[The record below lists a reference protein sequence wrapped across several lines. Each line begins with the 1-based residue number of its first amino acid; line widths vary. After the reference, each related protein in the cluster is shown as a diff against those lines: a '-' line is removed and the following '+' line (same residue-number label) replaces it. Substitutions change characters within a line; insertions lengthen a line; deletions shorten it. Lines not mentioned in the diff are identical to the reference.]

1 MADYYGSK
9 HGDTEKDP
17 YHLRPAVSRNK
28 QSDTSKIRTHKIAQ
42 SKSPGYSQISA
53 SQETSAVMRIKNN
66 YPESRINRHTGN
78 VEITENNV
86 RIIINQYSE
95 LVTGMRGSTRQL
107 FIALNMKYT
116 EGNKEHELVTISIRE
131 YMLIRGLKD
140 YKSARKQV
148 EEDLKVLSRIQ
159 LEWKEYKNKGKN
171 KRDYLNIRIS
181 GGTEGIINGV
191 IMFRFNKDFLSILQ
205 SCKIMPIPNEI
216 LMINSKRNPHSI
228 SLLTKISEHINM
240 NFGKPNA
247 NVIGVESLLSYCPD
261 LPSYEE
267 IMANGRQVSKRL
279 IDPFDRDM
287 DAITSLSWEYC
298 GAKGFP
304 IKPPASFKDFIKAKV
319 KFTFKDYPEREQ
331 ILPKKRSSKKKA
343 NCNHYKGG
351 G

>member
-1 MADYYGSK
+1 MADYYCSK

-17 YHLRPAVSRNK
+17 YCLTVSRNDQK
-28 QSDTSKIRTHKIAQ
+28 SPKPRLNKIAQ

-107 FIALNMKYT
+107 FLALNMKYT
-116 EGNKEHELVTISIRE
+116 EGNKENELVVMPIRE

-140 YKSARKQV
+140 YKSVRKQV

-181 GGTEGIINGV
+181 GGTEGILNGV
-191 IMFRFNKDFLSILQ
+191 IVFRFNKDFLLILQ

-228 SLLTKISEHINM
+228 SLLIKLAEHANM
-240 NFGKPNA
+240 NFGKSNA
-247 NVIGVESLLSYCPD
+247 NIIGVNSLLSYCSH
-261 LPSYEE
+261 LSSYEE
-267 IMANGRQVSKRL
+267 VMANGRQVTKRI
-279 IDPFDRDM
+279 IDPFERDM
-287 DAITSLSWEYC
+287 DSITSISWEYC

-304 IKPPASFKDFIKAKV
+304 INPPTRYKDFIKAKV
-319 KFTFKDYPEREQ
+319 KFTFKDYPEREK
-331 ILPKKRSSKKKA
+331 IPPKKRSSKKKA
-343 NCNHYKGG
+343 NCKHYKGG